1 MSRNRHSN
9 PESTTRGLV
18 VAWASKLRSGQ
29 SATAWDVA
37 REMGIIGRELSVESA
52 LEHLVKKGDLV
63 KEGNHYAKPE
73 KRMSETEARMQNYNQ
88 YQRDLPPWA
97 RGPG

>member
-1 MSRNRHSN
+1 MRYTN
-9 PESTTRGLV
+9 PTDTPAQRVSAWVSTLKR
-18 VAWASKLRSGQ
+18 GQ

-37 REMGIIGRELSVESA
+37 REMDIPPLSADRELER
-52 LEHLVKKGDLV
+52 LVKEGDLV
-63 KEGNHYAKPE
+63 KEGNHYARPE
-73 KRMSETEARMQNYNQ
+73 KRMSETEALMQNYRD

>member
-1 MSRNRHSN
+1 MRYTN
-9 PESTTRGLV
+9 PKDTPSSSVSTWV
-18 VAWASKLRSGQ
+18 SKLKWGQ

-37 REMGIIGRELSVESA
+37 REVGIPPLSAESELER
-52 LEHLVKKGDLV
+52 LVDEGDLV
-63 KEGNHYAKPE
+63 KEGSYYAKPE
-73 KRMSETEARMQNYNQ
+73 KRMSETEALMQNYND

>member
-1 MSRNRHSN
+1 MRYSN
-9 PESTTRGLV
+9 PESTTGELV
-18 VAWASKLRSGQ
+18 KEWVSTLEWGQ

-37 REMGIIGRELSVESA
+37 RAMGIPERALSAEGELERLVE
-52 LEHLVKKGDLV
+52 KGDLV

-73 KRMSETEARMQNYNQ
+73 KRMSETEALMQNYRD
-88 YQRDLPPWA
+88 YQRNLPPWA